1 MFETYQALWT
11 PAEDHVIRP
20 GKSLTVELGALPQ
33 DTCQLFFT
41 GETVT
46 FYQWKNEPDE
56 PQFYRRLDDA
66 LDAAEAE
73 KEAYALHFAGT
84 DADYPLR
91 ACTKVLWP
99 PVLSYLALSGFSE
112 EWTCGI
118 RAKAKNVKI
127 SAGGYLRL
135 RFEVR
140 YKKPGLSRRRGYGP
154 ADVVAQIDF
163 AEGTYD
169 WQDLSRQINIP
180 TQETANV
187 FVCLEGRHFTGDIW
201 FEAPFLTSSNGYNT
215 VPSFGIFTEDR
226 PQFNWLGQNLSKKEW
241 PSFAVT
247 LNGTEILHGP
257 VFERCHRYSEW
268 QIRLPEG
275 LIAENN
281 TLTITRLDEGRDPLP
296 YRLHEIGAVSIPDA
310 YAPFRIVAVPEQV
323 PVGVEFGILVK
334 AKEAMPVLWASDTIR
349 LVGPKTVEA
358 GLQVLR
364 CRVDDPG
371 THLPFKVNGA
381 EAEILRAVIKEEDG
395 VSTGTGDLIYVDQT
409 PADFEEYLSW
419 YLAEGVGNL
428 LTIRPTYRWSGCRQI
443 DPQVWEMLVRVLNGM
458 NVKYAH
464 MIDGRELPGVNTN
477 PARALLESPAFLGRQ
492 NHERDG
498 AQCYWGYNEHTDKP
512 NMQLY
517 YDMMIRMLEEF
528 PEESNAFICPENII
542 SIGNGGDFEDPRIN
556 NADGKEHLGL
566 YRNVYLPADMKV
578 MADHF
583 VEQLAKTRYTATR
596 HTGPSS
602 LFKYFYQAG
611 YSWTGAETM
620 YGPMELVC
628 SALRGAAQAYGHPIV
643 GAHHAVQWSTTPHD
657 IEPRYRRYRLALYV
671 SYMQGVH
678 EINTEEGLWHMEEY
692 YHAHDRFGAACTNHR
707 KQQQDFYRF
716 VATHSRTGSFYT
728 PVAFLQ
734 GRYDGW
740 RVFGRNG
747 VWGHPDLPCA
757 APEESWDLIN
767 YYYPLS
773 LQDAIYRHPC
783 IEGPV
788 GFHTGTPHGNI
799 DIIPVEAA
807 SYAPYKLIAMV
818 GYNCAAPEDL
828 DKLLTAATEGAT
840 VLIGWPQ
847 LSVTTDRAEVLALNH
862 QYLEHPFVST
872 VAGTPDFVP
881 QHKDGLE
888 VMVGPAAPAAEVLET
903 TDEGL
908 PLIYRVPL
916 GKGSVVFVNATCYA
930 ADLALRA
937 AWLRTIDRLTTQ
949 TLAEEP
955 VAVEVDETVQYT
967 IFQQEED
974 VRHYYLLAIDW
985 WQPKETPHKATL
997 TMAGASYEIDVPW
1010 GVMLKVVTNNSIAA
1024 WCTTEDGEVL
1034 SVSEDMV
1041 IVQGVDTCTFRVASA
1056 GKIHEVTCD
1065 FRKEAVQTI
1074 LTS

>member
-1 MFETYQALWT
+1 MFETYQALFQ
-11 PAEDHVIRP
+11 PEEDLVIRP
-20 GKSLTVELGALPQ
+20 GQTVTLPLGAMPK

-41 GETVT
+41 GETAT

-73 KEAYALHFAGT
+73 KEAYALHFEGT

-99 PVLSYLALSGFSE
+99 PILSYLALSAFTE
-112 EWTCGI
+112 DWTCGI

-127 SAGGYLRL
+127 GVDGYLRL

-154 ADVVAQIDF
+154 VDQVTQIEF
-163 AEGTYD
+163 AEGSYD
-169 WQDLSRQINIP
+169 WQDICRSLTIP

-241 PSFAVT
+241 PSFAVS
-247 LNGTEILHGP
+247 LNGLEIWNGP
-257 VFERCHRYSEW
+257 IFERCHRYSEW

-275 LIAENN
+275 LLTDDNI
-281 TLTITRLDEGRDPLP
+281 LTITRLNQGREPLP
-296 YRLHEIGAVSIPDA
+296 YRLHEIGAVAVADA

-334 AKEAMPVLWASDTIR
+334 AAEAMPVEWTSDAIK
-349 LVGPKTVEA
+349 LVGPKVIEA

-364 CRVDDPG
+364 CRVGKPG
-371 THLPFKVNGA
+371 TYLRFSVNGIPG
-381 EAEILRAVIKEEDG
+381 EIRRAVIKKEDG
-395 VSTGTGDLIYVDQT
+395 VITGTGDLIYIDQT
-409 PADFEEYLSW
+409 PADFEEFLSW

-443 DPQVWEMLVRVLNGM
+443 DPKVWEMLVRVLNGM

-498 AQCYWGYNEHTDKP
+498 AQCYWGYSEFTDKP

-517 YDMMIRMLEEF
+517 YDMMLRMLEEF
-528 PEESNAFICPENII
+528 PEESNAFLCPENII
-542 SIGNGGDFEDPRIN
+542 SVGDGGDFEDPRIN

-596 HTGPSS
+596 HTGPST

-611 YSWTGAETM
+611 YDWTGAETM

-671 SYMQGVH
+671 SYMQGLH

-692 YHAHDRFGAACTNHR
+692 YHAHDRFGDACTNHR
-707 KQQQDFYRF
+707 RQQQDFYRF
-716 VATHSRTGSFYT
+716 VATHSRTGRFYT
-728 PVAFLQ
+728 PIAFLQ

-788 GFHTGTPHGNI
+788 GFHTGTPRGNI
-799 DIIPVEAA
+799 DILPVEAA

-818 GYNCAAPEDL
+818 GYNCATPEDL
-828 DKLLTAATEGAT
+828 DKLLAAADGGAT

-847 LSVTTDRAEVLALNH
+847 LSVTTDRADVLALRH
-862 QYLEHPFVST
+862 QYLQHPFVTT
-872 VAGTPDFVP
+872 VAGAPDFVL
-881 QHKDGLE
+881 QHKDGQP
-888 VMVGPAAPAAEVLET
+888 VMVGPAVPAAEILET

-908 PLIYRVPL
+908 PLIYRVPV

-930 ADLALRA
+930 ADPALKN
-937 AWLRTIDRLTTQ
+937 AWLQVLDFLTNEVLEQ
-949 TLAEEP
+949 EP
-955 VAVEVDETVQYT
+955 VDVFVDDTVQYT
-967 IFQQEED
+967 IFQQED
-974 VRHYYLLAIDW
+974 GSRHYYLLAVDW
-985 WQPKETPHKATL
+985 WQPEDTPHTATL
-997 TMAGASYEIDVPW
+997 TLDGSFQIDVPW
-1010 GVMLKVVTNNSIAA
+1010 GVMLKVVTDGYTLA
-1024 WCTTEDGEVL
+1024 WCTSEDGEVL
-1034 SVSEDMV
+1034 AITDDMV
-1041 IVQGVDTCTFRVASA
+1041 VVQGVDICTFRVARA
-1056 GKIHEVTCD
+1056 GEVRDYTMSFD
-1065 FRKEAVQTI
+1065 RNAVRTI
-1074 LTS
+1074 LL